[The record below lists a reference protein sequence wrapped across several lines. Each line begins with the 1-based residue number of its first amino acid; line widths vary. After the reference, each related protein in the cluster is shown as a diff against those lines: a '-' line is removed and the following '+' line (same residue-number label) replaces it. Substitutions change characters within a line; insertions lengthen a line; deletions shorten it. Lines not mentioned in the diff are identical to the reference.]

1 MSKRVQAEC
10 EDKTCQF
17 CTGKHCKILNQ
28 KLEGECTFKKQRKS
42 SAERQRE
49 EYHWAKEN
57 HLCVQCH
64 KQDAYTLSGRVHCFE
79 CTQKDKEYR
88 QKSYWKDP
96 EKDKIRKQ
104 KKHDES
110 EQQGVCVRC
119 HKRKPIDGL
128 KMCPTCL
135 AKNRKKYRIWAE
147 KNGITPRGDLDYNDL
162 CYMCHKEKKMKNRKM
177 CKSCY
182 EKICENLKKGREIAR
197 ANKTNEQFLYCFHF
211 GRGLYGN
218 SYKSRT

>member
-1 MSKRVQAEC
+1 MGLKQQPKC
-10 EDKTCQF
+10 KDKTCQF
-17 CTGKHCKILNQ
+17 CTGKYCTILKQ
-28 KLEGECTFKKQRKS
+28 KPEGECPFRKVRKS
-42 SAERQRE
+42 SAKKAKERYQ
-49 EYHWAKEN
+49 WIKEN

-110 EQQGVCVRC
+110 EQQGICVRC

-135 AKNRKKYRIWAE
+135 AKNRKNTEYGQRKTELHREETLIITIYVICVIKRKKWKTEKCVNRVMKKYV
-147 KNGITPRGDLDYNDL
+147 
-162 CYMCHKEKKMKNRKM
+162 
-177 CKSCY
+177 
-182 EKICENLKKGREIAR
+182 
-197 ANKTNEQFLYCFHF
+197 
-211 GRGLYGN
+211 
-218 SYKSRT
+218 RT